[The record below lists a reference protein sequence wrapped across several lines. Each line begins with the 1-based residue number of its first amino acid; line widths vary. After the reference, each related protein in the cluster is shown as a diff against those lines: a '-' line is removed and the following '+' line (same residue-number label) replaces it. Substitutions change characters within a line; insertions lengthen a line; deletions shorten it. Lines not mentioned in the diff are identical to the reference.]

1 MRLMAFL
8 ADKMLLV
15 IRLVIKKYFIIE
27 LTVAYVAHVGLF
39 RNSKYD
45 FLLNFL
51 HFFFHLT
58 NKNFEHDVKR
68 VQELVEPWPDI
79 KETSLYPYLDQ

>member
-1 MRLMAFL
+1 MAFL

-27 LTVAYVAHVGLF
+27 LTVANVAHVGLF
-39 RNSKYD
+39 RISKYD

-51 HFFFHLT
+51 HFFFSFDEQ
-58 NKNFEHDVKR
+58 KF
-68 VQELVEPWPDI
+68 
-79 KETSLYPYLDQ
+79 